1 MDCSPPGS
9 PVHGYSPGKSTGVG
23 CHFLLQGIFPTQGSN
38 LGLLH
43 CRRILYHLSCQGWL
57 NSVPCQLCAHYTSV
71 SSDLGAVLGTLP
83 TLTVNLPGTIQDLVP
98 TQQMKGRL
106 NNLPRVIQVWPKS
119 VALQTYTFFASCHKK
134 TFFDE
139 EELPKGSLTLCL
151 ERVSGLSV
159 QPTPPITVSLTSLT
173 PPFSPS
179 LSSRATGPLADY
191 WLNVVGAIPLEG
203 CSDSR
208 ANCLNKLNPVTPRTL
223 FQWISGSL
231 STLPYL
237 FQMSFYQR
245 HFWPPYWSQLSDFHL
260 LKS

>member
-1 MDCSPPGS
+1 MTRLLHS
-9 PVHGYSPGKSTGVG
+9 KLT
-23 CHFLLQGIFPTQGSN
+23 HFLHLVT
-38 LGLLH
+38 
-43 CRRILYHLSCQGWL
+43 RRL
-57 NSVPCQLCAHYTSV
+57 
-71 SSDLGAVLGTLP
+71 
-83 TLTVNLPGTIQDLVP
+83 
-98 TQQMKGRL
+98 
-106 NNLPRVIQVWPKS
+106 
-119 VALQTYTFFASCHKK
+119 
-134 TFFDE
+134 FDD
-139 EELPKGSLTLCL
+139 EELPKASLTLCL

-179 LSSRATGPLADY
+179 LCPRATGPLADY
-191 WLNVVGAIPLEG
+191 WLNVVGVIPLEG

-245 HFWPPYWSQLSDFHL
+245 HF
-260 LKS
+260 